1 MIVLQW
7 CKMQIM
13 CLLILAYVGYLYIRD
28 GNHLIIQSNKR
39 YCNKL
44 FDCFFVLAE
53 CAVLFDGITAV
64 TVNYTETIPLWF
76 NSLAHIG
83 MFLAYD
89 AAMLVLYWYWV
100 SVTIEIPSNKKTIF
114 YYTAP
119 GVLAVLGMLVTIPK
133 LYYVK
138 GEFTSYSMG
147 IPVYICFGCA
157 AAYCLM
163 TIVFIISKH
172 QYISATKR
180 KSLATTLLCIIGVMS
195 LQVIFPEFLVTSV
208 AITMVTIS
216 IYLTMENPSIK
227 SLEHYHQEMVMGF
240 ATLVENKDDST
251 GGHIRRSSAYA
262 VLIAKNLRHMR
273 KYQKI
278 ITKDFLDNLAQ
289 AAPMHDIGKIGIP
302 DAILQKPGKLTDEE
316 FEKMKEHPV
325 IGSKIIEETFGHLG
339 DDSYKRMAYEIAM
352 YHHEKWNGRGYP
364 NGLQKTGIPLAARI
378 MAVADVFD
386 AVSAK
391 RCYRDALPLEQC
403 YAIISGGRGT
413 DFDPDVVDAFM
424 EDLEKVEAIYSSQN
438 VK

>member
-1 MIVLQW
+1 
-7 CKMQIM
+7 M

-28 GNHLIIQSNKR
+28 GNNLIIQSNKR
-39 YCNKL
+39 HCNKL

-76 NSLAHIG
+76 NSFAHIG

-100 SVTIEIPSNKKTIF
+100 SVTIEIPSSKKTIF

-180 KSLATTLLCIIGVMS
+180 KSLATTLFCIIGVMS

-289 AAPMHDIGKIGIP
+289 DRK
-302 DAILQKPGKLTDEE
+302 
-316 FEKMKEHPV
+316 
-325 IGSKIIEETFGHLG
+325 S
-339 DDSYKRMAYEIAM
+339 
-352 YHHEKWNGRGYP
+352 
-364 NGLQKTGIPLAARI
+364 
-378 MAVADVFD
+378 
-386 AVSAK
+386 
-391 RCYRDALPLEQC
+391 
-403 YAIISGGRGT
+403 
-413 DFDPDVVDAFM
+413 VV
-424 EDLEKVEAIYSSQN
+424 
-438 VK
+438 